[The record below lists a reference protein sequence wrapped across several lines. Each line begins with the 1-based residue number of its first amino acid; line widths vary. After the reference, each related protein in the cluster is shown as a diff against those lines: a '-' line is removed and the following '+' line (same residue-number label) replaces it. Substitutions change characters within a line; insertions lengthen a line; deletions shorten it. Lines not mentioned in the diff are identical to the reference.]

1 MKIVLVPNPNV
12 AFSQGQT
19 VGNRYVPLGLLS
31 VATVLKHA
39 GFDVRIVDINRD
51 SLCLDAR
58 RSAEG
63 ISGED
68 PDIIGFSTRVD
79 EYPRTLQIAEECKRK
94 RPDSLILFGGP
105 QASATDV
112 ATLTAFPFVDLIVRG
127 ECEEAIIPLI
137 TAIANRR
144 ILKDV
149 PGISFLD
156 GGKIVRTPDTHPVT
170 DLDELPVPDYHLV
183 PQAQEFD
190 TMPIEVGRGCPYGCT
205 FCSTKDF
212 FQRRFRFYDTDR
224 LLRLLSAIHDEFGIH
239 RFTFQHDNATVSKKK
254 MLELCSGI
262 NKLTFDISWSCS
274 ARADLLD
281 GKLVERMAEAGCK
294 DVFIGIETGSPRIQS
309 LIGKKL
315 DVEKVIPVAELL
327 RQHGIEFTASFMMG
341 FPEETFED
349 LAMTL
354 RLMTEVRFKGNCK
367 EKVQLHMVSAYPG
380 TKLYEQTK
388 AGLCFDGYYSDAA
401 VSLLTKDMRNLITD
415 HPEIFASFQYIDN
428 GILDRKFLLKVNFFF
443 QTFMYYFPY
452 SSLSMMQLPGLD
464 YPRGVME
471 FLSRS
476 KYAGETW
483 LLSSEETRTATGFQL
498 LNDYFDTLGDEKWVL
513 QEVLTY
519 EKTAGD
525 LRYAVVKD
533 ESPVIREFAC
543 DVEGWISKVVDGEI
557 PPISD
562 LMNRKENSV
571 VFFREDG
578 KVKTVVLPEEIAEY
592 CKSNR

>member
-1 MKIVLVPNPNV
+1 
-12 AFSQGQT
+12 
-19 VGNRYVPLGLLS
+19 
-31 VATVLKHA
+31 
-39 GFDVRIVDINRD
+39 
-51 SLCLDAR
+51 
-58 RSAEG
+58 
-63 ISGED
+63 
-68 PDIIGFSTRVD
+68 
-79 EYPRTLQIAEECKRK
+79 
-94 RPDSLILFGGP
+94 
-105 QASATDV
+105 
-112 ATLTAFPFVDLIVRG
+112 
-127 ECEEAIIPLI
+127 
-137 TAIANRR
+137 
-144 ILKDV
+144 
-149 PGISFLD
+149 
-156 GGKIVRTPDTHPVT
+156 
-170 DLDELPVPDYHLV
+170 
-183 PQAQEFD
+183 
-190 TMPIEVGRGCPYGCT
+190 
-205 FCSTKDF
+205 
-212 FQRRFRFYDTDR
+212 
-224 LLRLLSAIHDEFGIH
+224 
-239 RFTFQHDNATVSKKK
+239 
-254 MLELCSGI
+254 
-262 NKLTFDISWSCS
+262 
-274 ARADLLD
+274 
-281 GKLVERMAEAGCK
+281 
-294 DVFIGIETGSPRIQS
+294 
-309 LIGKKL
+309 
-315 DVEKVIPVAELL
+315 
-327 RQHGIEFTASFMMG
+327 
-341 FPEETFED
+341 
-349 LAMTL
+349 
-354 RLMTEVRFKGNCK
+354 
-367 EKVQLHMVSAYPG
+367 MVSAYPG

-483 LLSSEETRTATGFQL
+483 LLSSEKTRTATGFQL